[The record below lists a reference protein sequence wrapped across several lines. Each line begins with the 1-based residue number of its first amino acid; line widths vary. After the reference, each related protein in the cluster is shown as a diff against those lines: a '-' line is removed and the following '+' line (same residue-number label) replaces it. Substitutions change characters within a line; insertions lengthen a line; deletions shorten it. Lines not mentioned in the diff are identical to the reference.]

1 MNTLEPRRLEKG
13 WYKRCLI
20 VTVGILGRSPIMW
33 LGLGVTAY
41 TVSYFLSDTI
51 GSMMWTGAVLT
62 TANVL
67 AHYHF
72 NRAKVSF
79 KSLNQKL
86 RQLWP
91 EFTLC
96 AVLAVIIVQLR
107 VQADAP
113 IAAMSLQQCAL
124 FLFMSGCW
132 LSGIM
137 FTIDSFWL
145 LGSVIMDKRAKR
157 IPFFGAFTTQ
167 LRTDHSLSLSQAS
180 ALSSQATE
188 RNLDNMFALGL
199 SILFA
204 LFIPGLVVI
213 VPVFTY
219 CVYSE
224 TFYGPTKLKI
234 CSTATDTAR
243 GLEA

>member
-1 MNTLEPRRLEKG
+1 MNTLDPRRLEKG

-41 TVSYFLSDTI
+41 TVSYFLSDII
-51 GSMMWTGAVLT
+51 GSMMWTGTVLVV
-62 TANVL
+62 ANVL

-72 NRAKVSF
+72 NRAKMSF

-96 AVLAVIIVQLR
+96 AFLTSIIVLLR

-113 IAAMSLQQCAL
+113 TTVMPLQQCAIVL
-124 FLFMSGCW
+124 LMLGCC
-132 LSGIM
+132 LSGIIYA
-137 FTIDSFWL
+137 IDSFWL
-145 LGSVIMDKRAKR
+145 LGAVMLDKGVKR
-157 IPFFGAFTTQ
+157 IPFFGCFTTQ

-180 ALSSQATE
+180 GLSSQATE

-204 LFIPGLVVI
+204 LYIPGLVVA
-213 VPVFTY
+213 VPIFTY
-219 CVYSE
+219 CVYRE
-224 TFYGPTKLKI
+224 AFYGPIKLKI